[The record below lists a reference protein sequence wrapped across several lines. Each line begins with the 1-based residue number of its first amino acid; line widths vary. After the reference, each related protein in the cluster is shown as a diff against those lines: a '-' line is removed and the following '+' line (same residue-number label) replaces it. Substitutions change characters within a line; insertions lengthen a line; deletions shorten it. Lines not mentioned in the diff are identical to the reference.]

1 MVDAISNSSSLLQ
14 TTSLNIR
21 SNTASELL
29 QQTHSDNRF
38 GSAVSV
44 DLSDEAKAH
53 IAENQE
59 IFSGLTAKES
69 DRLFG
74 ALGKID
80 KLFQSVGDR
89 EPTEAEEQQLEAL
102 ENEIVG
108 IIGEEKASQ
117 LFGDDEEIDFFENLS
132 ESDSR
137 VLENI
142 LINIDQVFEEAG
154 EDPLNASQRK
164 QLEEFAKQADSLLG
178 AETAKLFREEL
189 NGALEEQ
196 G

>member
-59 IFSGLTAKES
+59 I
-69 DRLFG
+69 
-74 ALGKID
+74 
-80 KLFQSVGDR
+80 
-89 EPTEAEEQQLEAL
+89 
-102 ENEIVG
+102 
-108 IIGEEKASQ
+108 SQ
-117 LFGDDEEIDFFENLS
+117 G
-132 ESDSR
+132 
-137 VLENI
+137 
-142 LINIDQVFEEAG
+142 
-154 EDPLNASQRK
+154 
-164 QLEEFAKQADSLLG
+164 
-178 AETAKLFREEL
+178 
-189 NGALEEQ
+189 
-196 G
+196 